1 MDKKQFLEILDETKS
16 DLLEIANGSGFKSAS
31 DFEQAVRD
39 SISKKYKNFGII
51 LNPNPHPH
59 AFPDIS
65 LGKFGVEVKFSE
77 KDSWRNVA
85 NSISEGVR
93 DRSVE
98 QIFVIYCKMG
108 GVPDIR
114 IRPYQDVVMHVRTSH
129 VPRFELDMEAVD
141 NIFENFGVT
150 YPEFASM
157 SMDGKMKFV
166 RRYARSRLKRGER
179 LWWLDGGE
187 ASPHTLPTQVRL
199 YMNLSQTEKRKLR
212 AESAVLCPQITKG
225 SRAKHKY
232 DDVALYLLTYHGVLV
247 SQVRD
252 LFSAGSVAL
261 RNNAARGGNYILR
274 ALQDLEPELLQALQN
289 LEDKLILE
297 YWGESVHLNKRKAYW
312 LQKLDD
318 FADGWTPSQHLFSK
332 RDK

>member
-1 MDKKQFLEILDETKS
+1 MDERKFLEILDETRK
-16 DLLEIANGSGFKSAS
+16 DLLQTAIVTGFKSAS
-31 DFEQAVRD
+31 DFEKAVRET
-39 SISKKYKNFGII
+39 IGKKFQNVGTK
-51 LNPNPHPH
+51 LDPHPHPH

-65 LGKFGVEVKFSE
+65 IGRFGVEVKFSE

-98 QIFVIYCKMG
+98 KIFVIYCKMG
-108 GVPDIR
+108 GTPDIR
-114 IRPYQDVVMHVRTSH
+114 VRPYEDVVMHVRTSH
-129 VPRFELDMEAVD
+129 VPRFELDMETVD
-141 NIFENFGVT
+141 NIFKKFGVT
-150 YPEFASM
+150 YTDFASLDM
-157 SMDGKMKFV
+157 NDKMKFV
-166 RRYARSRLKRGER
+166 RQYARERLLKGER

-187 ASPHTLPTQVRL
+187 SSPHTLPTQVRL

-212 AESAVLCPQITKG
+212 AESAVLCPQIAKG

-247 SQVRD
+247 PQVRD

-261 RNNAARGGNYILR
+261 RGDAARGGNYILR
-274 ALQDLEPELLQALQN
+274 ALQDLEPELLKALSSI
-289 LEDKLILE
+289 EDKLIIE
-297 YWGESVHLNKRKAYW
+297 YWGEYVPPGKRQAVW

-318 FADGWTPSQHLFSK
+318 FADGWVPSQNLFSETGQ
-332 RDK
+332 